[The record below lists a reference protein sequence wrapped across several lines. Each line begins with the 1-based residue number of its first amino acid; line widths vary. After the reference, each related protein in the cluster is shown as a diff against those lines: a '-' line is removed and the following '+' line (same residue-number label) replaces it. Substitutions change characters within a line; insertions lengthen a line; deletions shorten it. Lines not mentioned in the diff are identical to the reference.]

1 MNRSGLRNATVA
13 LALGSALVLM
23 VSAPG
28 LAAAAPPKIKVKLIE
43 FKVKPAISALAAGKI
58 RFAAKNAGSELHE
71 FVVIHGDDPAAL
83 PVDADGAVVE
93 EQLPEDAFVGE
104 LEDIKVGKTKKKVFK
119 LPAGSYVLFC
129 NIVDEEDSGEIVSHF
144 AEGMY
149 TTIRTS

>member
-1 MNRSGLRNATVA
+1 MHRSGLRNAMVV

-43 FKVKPAISALAAGKI
+43 FEVKPAISALAAGKV
-58 RFAAKNAGSELHE
+58 RFAVKNTGSELHE
-71 FVVIHGDDPAAL
+71 FVVVHGDDAAAL

-93 EQLPEDAFVGE
+93 DQLPDDAFVGE
-104 LEDIKVGKTKKKVFK
+104 LEDIKVGKTKTKNFK

-129 NIVDEEDSGEIVSHF
+129 NIVETEDDGTVVSHF
-144 AEGMY
+144 AEGMH

>member
-1 MNRSGLRNATVA
+1 MHRSGLRHTLVV
-13 LALGSALVLM
+13 LALGGALVATM
-23 VSAPG
+23 AAPG

-43 FKVKPAISALAAGKI
+43 FEVKPTISSLAAGKV
-58 RFAAKNAGSELHE
+58 RFAVKNAGTELHE
-71 FVVIHGDDPAAL
+71 FVVVHGDDAAAF

-104 LEDIKVGKTKKKVFK
+104 LEDIKVGKTKTKAFK

-129 NIVDEEDSGEIVSHF
+129 NIVETEDDGTVVSHF
-144 AEGMY
+144 AEGMH